1 LVIVVFLIFVAKQAL
16 NKDDIL
22 ILGEVL
28 LLILITKPDI

>member
-16 NKDDIL
+16 NKDNIF